1 MGANAEQLSELA
13 EAFELAAE
21 ATERLLGEYA
31 LFVLEHEEVVNF
43 LYAHLY
49 ALERDFGRALCRN
62 DFAQVKR
69 ALDAVQLLFGEAQLK
84 VNRSVIPHYGQVS
97 NAALSKTNV

>member
-1 MGANAEQLSELA
+1 MGANAEQLNELA

-31 LFVLEHEEVVNF
+31 LFVLEHEEVVDF
-43 LYAHLY
+43 LYAHLH
-49 ALERDFGRALCRN
+49 ALERDFGRALCQN
-62 DFAQVKR
+62 DFVQVRR

-84 VNRSVIPHYGQVS
+84 VNRSVIPLYEQVS
-97 NAALSKTNV
+97 DAALSKTNV